1 MDSFLYPNFFC
12 NFAVCNQDIKLN
24 MNILFLT
31 QFASFVVSG
40 MLALFLILTR
50 FQIRWPNH
58 RYEVSR
64 WLMCG
69 AMLALTF
76 HFVLQMAFDIR
87 AKSDAVGAV
96 VNILFYAPIEY
107 LMTCA
112 TFNLICYRSGRKR
125 VGLFCSLSYALII
138 ICFLM
143 GFIGVVPK
151 GSMHIGF
158 WLYLML
164 TIFTLTIIYC
174 IIVTFREM
182 QHHRKILLDNTAEDL
197 LPFDSFASMSYVSM
211 GICCLGLMAGIIS
224 RPILLVIAP
233 LVLLSVVV
241 FIVSFVGY
249 GFNIMPL
256 DNMLER
262 QIEEETEEET
272 EEEKPAEDE
281 EEVDECLTP
290 ESIAKIEKLL
300 AEWCKNGGFRDSAMN
315 MPMLASMICVNRKD
329 LSAYFED
336 YLQSSFRVWL
346 SDIRFQKAQS
356 MLREE
361 TRYSN
366 ETVSIECGFSSHA
379 HLYKVFRAKTGMT
392 PIQWRRF
399 MAKKASENSFIPTN
413 ETPI

>member
-1 MDSFLYPNFFC
+1 
-12 NFAVCNQDIKLN
+12 
-24 MNILFLT
+24 
-31 QFASFVVSG
+31 
-40 MLALFLILTR
+40 
-50 FQIRWPNH
+50 
-58 RYEVSR
+58 
-64 WLMCG
+64 
-69 AMLALTF
+69 
-76 HFVLQMAFDIR
+76 
-87 AKSDAVGAV
+87 
-96 VNILFYAPIEY
+96 
-107 LMTCA
+107 
-112 TFNLICYRSGRKR
+112 
-125 VGLFCSLSYALII
+125 
-138 ICFLM
+138 M

-164 TIFTLTIIYC
+164 AIFTLTVIFC

-182 QHHRKILLDNTAEDL
+182 QHHRKIILDNTAEDM
-197 LPFDSFASMSYVSM
+197 LPFDSFACVSYVFM

-224 RPILLVIAP
+224 RAILLVIAP

-256 DNMLER
+256 DNMLE
-262 QIEEETEEET
+262 QEIEEEAEEE
-272 EEEKPAEDE
+272 EPAEEE
-281 EEVDECLTP
+281 EEVDEGLTP
-290 ESIAKIEKLL
+290 ERIAKIETLL

-315 MPMLASMICVNRKD
+315 MPMLASMIRIHRKD

-366 ETVSIECGFSSHA
+366 QTVSIECGFSSHA
-379 HLYKVFRAKTGMT
+379 HLYKVFKAKTGMT

-399 MAKKASENSFIPTN
+399 MAKKADEKSFIPTN

>member
-1 MDSFLYPNFFC
+1 
-12 NFAVCNQDIKLN
+12 

-31 QFASFVVSG
+31 QFACFIISG
-40 MLALFLILTR
+40 MLALLLILTR
-50 FQIRWPNH
+50 FQIRWPNR

-87 AKSDAVGAV
+87 AKSDAIGAV

-107 LMTCA
+107 LISYA

-125 VGLFCSLSYALII
+125 IGLFCSLSYALIV

-164 TIFTLTIIYC
+164 AIFTLTVIFC

-182 QHHRKILLDNTAEDL
+182 QHHRKIILDNTAEDM
-197 LPFDSFASMSYVSM
+197 LPFDSFACVSYVSM
-211 GICCLGLMAGIIS
+211 GICCLALMAGIIS
-224 RPILLVIAP
+224 RAILLVIAP

-256 DNMLER
+256 DNMLEQ
-262 QIEEETEEET
+262 QIEEEAEEE
-272 EEEKPAEDE
+272 EPAEEE
-281 EEVDECLTP
+281 EEVDEGLTP
-290 ESIAKIEKLL
+290 ERIAKIETLL

-315 MPMLASMICVNRKD
+315 MPMLASMIRIHRKD

-366 ETVSIECGFSSHA
+366 QTVSIECGFSSHA
-379 HLYKVFRAKTGMT
+379 HLYKVFKAKTGMT

-399 MAKKASENSFIPTN
+399 MAKKADEKSFIPTN

>member
-1 MDSFLYPNFFC
+1 
-12 NFAVCNQDIKLN
+12 

-31 QFASFVVSG
+31 QFACFIISG
-40 MLALFLILTR
+40 MLALLLILTR
-50 FQIRWPNH
+50 FQIRWPNR

-87 AKSDAVGAV
+87 AKSDAIGAV

-107 LMTCA
+107 LISYA

-125 VGLFCSLSYALII
+125 IGLFCSLSYALIV

-151 GSMHIGF
+151 GSMHVGF

-164 TIFTLTIIYC
+164 AIFTLTVIFC

-182 QHHRKILLDNTAEDL
+182 QHHRKIILDNTAEDM
-197 LPFDSFASMSYVSM
+197 LPFDSFACVSYVSM
-211 GICCLGLMAGIIS
+211 GICCLALMAGIIS
-224 RPILLVIAP
+224 RAILLVIAP

-256 DNMLER
+256 DNMLEQ
-262 QIEEETEEET
+262 QIEEEAEEE
-272 EEEKPAEDE
+272 EPAEVE
-281 EEVDECLTP
+281 EEVDEGLTP
-290 ESIAKIEKLL
+290 ERIAKIETLL

-315 MPMLASMICVNRKD
+315 MPMLASMIRIHCKD

-366 ETVSIECGFSSHA
+366 QTVSIECGFSSHA
-379 HLYKVFRAKTGMT
+379 HLYKVFKAKTGMT

-399 MAKKASENSFIPTN
+399 MAKKADEKSFIPTN

>member
-1 MDSFLYPNFFC
+1 
-12 NFAVCNQDIKLN
+12 

-31 QFASFVVSG
+31 QFACFIISG
-40 MLALFLILTR
+40 MLALLLILTR
-50 FQIRWPNH
+50 FQIRWPNR

-64 WLMCG
+64 WLVCG

-87 AKSDAVGAV
+87 AKSDAIGAV

-107 LMTCA
+107 LVSYA
-112 TFNLICYRSGRKR
+112 TFNLICYRKGRKR
-125 VGLFCSLSYALII
+125 IGLFCSLSYALIV

-164 TIFTLTIIYC
+164 AIFTLTVIFC
-174 IIVTFREM
+174 FIVTFREM
-182 QHHRKILLDNTAEDL
+182 QYHRKIILDNTAEDM
-197 LPFDSFASMSYVSM
+197 LPFDSFACVSYVFM
-211 GICCLGLMAGIIS
+211 GICCLALMAGIIS
-224 RPILLVIAP
+224 RAILLVIAP

-256 DNMLER
+256 DNMLEQ
-262 QIEEETEEET
+262 QIEEEAEEE
-272 EEEKPAEDE
+272 EPAEEE
-281 EEVDECLTP
+281 EEVDEGLTP
-290 ESIAKIEKLL
+290 ERIAKIETLL

-366 ETVSIECGFSSHA
+366 QTVSIECGFSSHA
-379 HLYKVFRAKTGMT
+379 HLYKVFKAKTGMT

-399 MAKKASENSFIPTN
+399 MAKKADEKSFIPTN

>member
-1 MDSFLYPNFFC
+1 
-12 NFAVCNQDIKLN
+12 

-31 QFASFVVSG
+31 QFACFIISG
-40 MLALFLILTR
+40 MLALLLILTR
-50 FQIRWPNH
+50 FQIRWPNR

-87 AKSDAVGAV
+87 AKSDAIGAV

-107 LMTCA
+107 LVSYA

-125 VGLFCSLSYALII
+125 IGLFCSLSYALIV

-151 GSMHIGF
+151 GSMHVGF

-164 TIFTLTIIYC
+164 AIFTLTVIFC

-182 QHHRKILLDNTAEDL
+182 QHHRKIILDNTAEDM
-197 LPFDSFASMSYVSM
+197 LPFDSFACVSYVSM
-211 GICCLGLMAGIIS
+211 GICCLALMAGIIS
-224 RPILLVIAP
+224 RAILLVIAP

-256 DNMLER
+256 DNMLEQ
-262 QIEEETEEET
+262 QIEEEAEEE
-272 EEEKPAEDE
+272 EPAEEE
-281 EEVDECLTP
+281 EEVDEGLTP
-290 ESIAKIEKLL
+290 ERIAKIETLL

-315 MPMLASMICVNRKD
+315 MPMLASMIRIHRKD

-366 ETVSIECGFSSHA
+366 QTVSIECGFSSHA
-379 HLYKVFRAKTGMT
+379 HLYKVFKAKTGMT

-399 MAKKASENSFIPTN
+399 MAKKADEKSFIPTN

>member
-1 MDSFLYPNFFC
+1 
-12 NFAVCNQDIKLN
+12 

-31 QFASFVVSG
+31 QFACFVVSG

-50 FQIRWPNH
+50 FQIRWPNR

-87 AKSDAVGAV
+87 AKSDAIGAV
-96 VNILFYAPIEY
+96 VNILYYAPIEY
-107 LMTCA
+107 LISYA

-125 VGLFCSLSYALII
+125 IGLFCSLSYALIV

-151 GSMHIGF
+151 GSMHVGF

-164 TIFTLTIIYC
+164 AIFTLTVIFC

-182 QHHRKILLDNTAEDL
+182 QHHRKIILDNTAEDM
-197 LPFDSFASMSYVSM
+197 LPFDSFACVSYVSM
-211 GICCLGLMAGIIS
+211 GICCLALMAGIIS
-224 RPILLVIAP
+224 RAILLVIAP

-256 DNMLER
+256 DNMLEQ
-262 QIEEETEEET
+262 QIEEAEEE
-272 EEEKPAEDE
+272 EPAEEE
-281 EEVDECLTP
+281 EEVDEGLTP
-290 ESIAKIEKLL
+290 ERIAKIETLL

-315 MPMLASMICVNRKD
+315 MPMLASMIRIHRKD

-366 ETVSIECGFSSHA
+366 QTVSIECGFSSHA
-379 HLYKVFRAKTGMT
+379 HLYKVFKAKTGMT

-399 MAKKASENSFIPTN
+399 MAKKADEKSFIPTN

>member
-1 MDSFLYPNFFC
+1 
-12 NFAVCNQDIKLN
+12 

-31 QFASFVVSG
+31 QFACFIISG
-40 MLALFLILTR
+40 MLALLLILTR
-50 FQIRWPNH
+50 FQIRWSNR

-87 AKSDAVGAV
+87 AKSDAIGAV

-107 LMTCA
+107 LISYA

-125 VGLFCSLSYALII
+125 IGLFCSLSYALIV

-151 GSMHIGF
+151 GSMHVGF

-164 TIFTLTIIYC
+164 AIFTLTVIFC

-182 QHHRKILLDNTAEDL
+182 QHHRKIILDNTAEDM
-197 LPFDSFASMSYVSM
+197 LPFDSFACVSYVSM
-211 GICCLGLMAGIIS
+211 GICCLALMAGIIS
-224 RPILLVIAP
+224 RAILLVIAP

-256 DNMLER
+256 DNMLE
-262 QIEEETEEET
+262 QEIEEEAEEE
-272 EEEKPAEDE
+272 EPAEVE
-281 EEVDECLTP
+281 EEVDEGLTP
-290 ESIAKIEKLL
+290 ERIAKIETLL

-315 MPMLASMICVNRKD
+315 MPMLASMIRIHRKD

-346 SDIRFQKAQS
+346 SDIRFLKAQS

-366 ETVSIECGFSSHA
+366 QTVSIECGFSSHA
-379 HLYKVFRAKTGMT
+379 HLYKVFKAKTGMT

-399 MAKKASENSFIPTN
+399 MAKKADEKSFIPTN

>member
-1 MDSFLYPNFFC
+1 MDSFLYPIFFC

-107 LMTCA
+107 LMTYA

-164 TIFTLTIIYC
+164 AIFTLTIIYC

-197 LPFDSFASMSYVSM
+197 LPLDSFASMSYVSM

-224 RPILLVIAP
+224 RAILLVIAP

-262 QIEEETEEET
+262 QIEEET

>member
-1 MDSFLYPNFFC
+1 
-12 NFAVCNQDIKLN
+12 

-31 QFASFVVSG
+31 QFACFIISG
-40 MLALFLILTR
+40 ILALLLILTR
-50 FQIRWPNH
+50 FQIRWPNR

-87 AKSDAVGAV
+87 AKSDAIGAV

-107 LMTCA
+107 LVSYA

-125 VGLFCSLSYALII
+125 IGLFCSLSYALIV

-164 TIFTLTIIYC
+164 AIFTLTVIFC

-182 QHHRKILLDNTAEDL
+182 QHHRKIILDNTAEDI
-197 LPFDSFASMSYVSM
+197 LPFDSFACMSYVSM
-211 GICCLGLMAGIIS
+211 GICCLALMAGIIS
-224 RPILLVIAP
+224 RAILLVIAP

-256 DNMLER
+256 DNMLEQ
-262 QIEEETEEET
+262 QIEEAEEE
-272 EEEKPAEDE
+272 EPAEEE
-281 EEVDECLTP
+281 EEVDEGLTP
-290 ESIAKIEKLL
+290 ERIAKIETLL

-315 MPMLASMICVNRKD
+315 MPMLASMIRIHRKD

-366 ETVSIECGFSSHA
+366 QTVSIECGFSSHA
-379 HLYKVFRAKTGMT
+379 HLYKVFKAKTGMT

-399 MAKKASENSFIPTN
+399 MAKKADEKSFIPTN

>member
-1 MDSFLYPNFFC
+1 
-12 NFAVCNQDIKLN
+12 

-31 QFASFVVSG
+31 QFACFIISG
-40 MLALFLILTR
+40 MLALLLILTR
-50 FQIRWPNH
+50 FQIRWPNR

-87 AKSDAVGAV
+87 AKSDAIGAV

-107 LMTCA
+107 LVSYA

-125 VGLFCSLSYALII
+125 IGLFCSLSYVLIV

-151 GSMHIGF
+151 GSMHVGF

-164 TIFTLTIIYC
+164 AIFTLTVIFC

-182 QHHRKILLDNTAEDL
+182 QHHRKIILDNTAEDM
-197 LPFDSFASMSYVSM
+197 LPFDSFACVSYVSM
-211 GICCLGLMAGIIS
+211 GICCLALMAGIIS
-224 RPILLVIAP
+224 RAILLVIAP

-256 DNMLER
+256 DNMLE
-262 QIEEETEEET
+262 QEIEEEAEEE
-272 EEEKPAEDE
+272 EPAEVE
-281 EEVDECLTP
+281 EEVDEGLTP
-290 ESIAKIEKLL
+290 ERIAKIETLL

-315 MPMLASMICVNRKD
+315 MPMLASMIRIHRKD

-366 ETVSIECGFSSHA
+366 QTVSIECGFSSHA
-379 HLYKVFRAKTGMT
+379 HLYKVFKAKTGMT

-399 MAKKASENSFIPTN
+399 MAKKADEKSFIPTN

>member
-1 MDSFLYPNFFC
+1 
-12 NFAVCNQDIKLN
+12 

-31 QFASFVVSG
+31 QFACFIISG
-40 MLALFLILTR
+40 MLALLLILTR
-50 FQIRWPNH
+50 FQIRWPNR

-87 AKSDAVGAV
+87 AKSDAIGAV

-107 LMTCA
+107 LISYA

-125 VGLFCSLSYALII
+125 IGLFCSLSYALIV

-164 TIFTLTIIYC
+164 AIFTLTVIFC

-182 QHHRKILLDNTAEDL
+182 QHHRKIILDNTAEDM
-197 LPFDSFASMSYVSM
+197 LPFDSFACVSYVSM
-211 GICCLGLMAGIIS
+211 GICCLALMAGIIS
-224 RPILLVIAP
+224 RAILLVIAP

-256 DNMLER
+256 DNMLE
-262 QIEEETEEET
+262 QEIEEEAEEE
-272 EEEKPAEDE
+272 EPAEVE
-281 EEVDECLTP
+281 EEVDEGLTP
-290 ESIAKIEKLL
+290 ERIAKIETLL

-315 MPMLASMICVNRKD
+315 MPMLASMIRIHRKD

-366 ETVSIECGFSSHA
+366 QTVSIECGFSSHA
-379 HLYKVFRAKTGMT
+379 HLYKVFKAKTGMT
-392 PIQWRRF
+392 PIQWLRF
-399 MAKKASENSFIPTN
+399 MAKKADEKSFIPTN

>member
-1 MDSFLYPNFFC
+1 
-12 NFAVCNQDIKLN
+12 

-31 QFASFVVSG
+31 QFACFIISC
-40 MLALFLILTR
+40 MLALLLILTR
-50 FQIRWPNH
+50 FQIRWPNR

-87 AKSDAVGAV
+87 AKSDAIGAV

-107 LMTCA
+107 LISYA

-125 VGLFCSLSYALII
+125 IGLFCSLSYALIV

-164 TIFTLTIIYC
+164 AIFTLTIIFC

-182 QHHRKILLDNTAEDL
+182 QHHRKIILDNTAEDM
-197 LPFDSFASMSYVSM
+197 LPFDSFACVSYVSM
-211 GICCLGLMAGIIS
+211 GICCLALMAGIIS
-224 RPILLVIAP
+224 RAILLVIAP

-256 DNMLER
+256 DNMLE
-262 QIEEETEEET
+262 QEIEEEAEEE
-272 EEEKPAEDE
+272 EPAEEE
-281 EEVDECLTP
+281 EEVDEGLTP
-290 ESIAKIEKLL
+290 ERIAKIETLL

-315 MPMLASMICVNRKD
+315 MPMLASMIRIHRKD

-336 YLQSSFRVWL
+336 HLQSSFRVWL

-366 ETVSIECGFSSHA
+366 QTVSIECGFSSHA
-379 HLYKVFRAKTGMT
+379 HLYKVFKAKTGMT

-399 MAKKASENSFIPTN
+399 MAKKADEKSFIPTN

>member
-1 MDSFLYPNFFC
+1 
-12 NFAVCNQDIKLN
+12 

-31 QFASFVVSG
+31 QFACFIISG
-40 MLALFLILTR
+40 MLALLLILTR
-50 FQIRWPNH
+50 FQIRWPNR

-87 AKSDAVGAV
+87 AKSDAIGAV

-107 LMTCA
+107 LVFYA
-112 TFNLICYRSGRKR
+112 TFNLICYRKGRKR
-125 VGLFCSLSYALII
+125 IGLFCSLGYALIV

-164 TIFTLTIIYC
+164 AIFTLTVIFC
-174 IIVTFREM
+174 FIVTFREM
-182 QHHRKILLDNTAEDL
+182 QYHRKIILDNTAEDM
-197 LPFDSFASMSYVSM
+197 LPFDSFACVSYVFM
-211 GICCLGLMAGIIS
+211 GICCLALMAGIIS
-224 RPILLVIAP
+224 RAILLVIAP
-233 LVLLSVVV
+233 LVLLSVIV

-256 DNMLER
+256 DNMLEQ
-262 QIEEETEEET
+262 QIEEETAEEE
-272 EEEKPAEDE
+272 PAEDE
-281 EEVDECLTP
+281 EEIDEGLTP
-290 ESIAKIEKLL
+290 ERIAKIETLL

-366 ETVSIECGFSSHA
+366 QTVSIECGFSSHA
-379 HLYKVFRAKTGMT
+379 HLYKVFKAKTGMT

-399 MAKKASENSFIPTN
+399 MAKKADEKSFIPTN

>member
-1 MDSFLYPNFFC
+1 
-12 NFAVCNQDIKLN
+12 

-31 QFASFVVSG
+31 QFACFIISG
-40 MLALFLILTR
+40 MLALLLILTR
-50 FQIRWPNH
+50 FQIRWPNR

-87 AKSDAVGAV
+87 AKSDAIGAV

-107 LMTCA
+107 LISYA

-125 VGLFCSLSYALII
+125 IGLFCSLSYALIV

-164 TIFTLTIIYC
+164 AIFTLTVIFC

-182 QHHRKILLDNTAEDL
+182 QHHRKIILDNTAEDM
-197 LPFDSFASMSYVSM
+197 LPFDSFACVSYVSM
-211 GICCLGLMAGIIS
+211 GICCLALMAGIIS
-224 RPILLVIAP
+224 RAILLVIAP

-256 DNMLER
+256 DNMLEQ
-262 QIEEETEEET
+262 QIEEAEEE
-272 EEEKPAEDE
+272 EPAEEE
-281 EEVDECLTP
+281 EEVDEGLTP
-290 ESIAKIEKLL
+290 ERIAKIETLL

-315 MPMLASMICVNRKD
+315 MPMLASMIRIHRKD

-366 ETVSIECGFSSHA
+366 QTVSIECGFSSHA
-379 HLYKVFRAKTGMT
+379 HLYKVFKAKTGMT

-399 MAKKASENSFIPTN
+399 MAKKADEKSFIPTN

>member
-1 MDSFLYPNFFC
+1 
-12 NFAVCNQDIKLN
+12 

-31 QFASFVVSG
+31 QFACFIISG
-40 MLALFLILTR
+40 MLALLLILTR
-50 FQIRWPNH
+50 FQIRWPNR

-87 AKSDAVGAV
+87 AKSDAIGAV

-107 LMTCA
+107 LISYA
-112 TFNLICYRSGRKR
+112 TFNLICYRKGRKR
-125 VGLFCSLSYALII
+125 IGLFCSLSYALIV

-164 TIFTLTIIYC
+164 AIFTLTIIFCY
-174 IIVTFREM
+174 IVTFREM
-182 QHHRKILLDNTAEDL
+182 QYHRKIILDNTAEDM
-197 LPFDSFASMSYVSM
+197 LPFDSFACVSYVFM
-211 GICCLGLMAGIIS
+211 GICCLALMAGIIS
-224 RPILLVIAP
+224 RAILLVIAP
-233 LVLLSVVV
+233 LVLLSVIV

-256 DNMLER
+256 DNMLEQ
-262 QIEEETEEET
+262 QIEEEAEEE
-272 EEEKPAEDE
+272 EPAEVE
-281 EEVDECLTP
+281 EEVDEGLTP
-290 ESIAKIEKLL
+290 ERIAKIETLL

-315 MPMLASMICVNRKD
+315 MPMQASMICVNRKD

-366 ETVSIECGFSSHA
+366 QTVSIECGFSSHA
-379 HLYKVFRAKTGMT
+379 HLYKVFKAKTGMT

-399 MAKKASENSFIPTN
+399 MAKKADEKSFIPTN

>member
-1 MDSFLYPNFFC
+1 MDSFLYPIFFC

-31 QFASFVVSG
+31 QFACFVVSG

-107 LMTCA
+107 LVTYA

-125 VGLFCSLSYALII
+125 VGLFCLLSYALII

-151 GSMHIGF
+151 GSTHIGF

-164 TIFTLTIIYC
+164 AIFTLTIIYC

-224 RPILLVIAP
+224 RAILLVIAP

-262 QIEEETEEET
+262 QIEEET

>member
-1 MDSFLYPNFFC
+1 
-12 NFAVCNQDIKLN
+12 

-31 QFASFVVSG
+31 QFACFIISG
-40 MLALFLILTR
+40 MLALLLILTR
-50 FQIRWPNH
+50 FQIRWPNR

-87 AKSDAVGAV
+87 AKSDAIGAV

-107 LMTCA
+107 LISYA

-125 VGLFCSLSYALII
+125 IGLFCSLSYALIV

-164 TIFTLTIIYC
+164 AIFTLTIIFC

-182 QHHRKILLDNTAEDL
+182 QHHRKIILDNTAEDM
-197 LPFDSFASMSYVSM
+197 LPFDSFACVSYVSM
-211 GICCLGLMAGIIS
+211 GICCLALMAGIIS
-224 RPILLVIAP
+224 RAILLVIAP

-256 DNMLER
+256 DNMLEQ
-262 QIEEETEEET
+262 QIEGEAEEE
-272 EEEKPAEDE
+272 EPAEEE
-281 EEVDECLTP
+281 EEVDEGLTP
-290 ESIAKIEKLL
+290 ERIAKIETLL
-300 AEWCKNGGFRDSAMN
+300 AEWCKNGGFRDCAMN
-315 MPMLASMICVNRKD
+315 MPMLASMIRIHRKD

-366 ETVSIECGFSSHA
+366 QTVSIECGFSSHA
-379 HLYKVFRAKTGMT
+379 HLYKVFKAKTGMT

-399 MAKKASENSFIPTN
+399 MAKKADEKSFIPTN

>member
-1 MDSFLYPNFFC
+1 
-12 NFAVCNQDIKLN
+12 

-31 QFASFVVSG
+31 QFACFIISG
-40 MLALFLILTR
+40 MLALLLILTR
-50 FQIRWPNH
+50 FQIRWSNR

-87 AKSDAVGAV
+87 AKSDAIGAV

-107 LMTCA
+107 LISYA

-125 VGLFCSLSYALII
+125 IGLFCSLSYALIV

-164 TIFTLTIIYC
+164 AIFTLTVIFC

-182 QHHRKILLDNTAEDL
+182 QHHRKIILDNTAEDM
-197 LPFDSFASMSYVSM
+197 LPFDSFACVSYVSM
-211 GICCLGLMAGIIS
+211 GICCLALMAGIIS
-224 RPILLVIAP
+224 RAILLVIAP

-256 DNMLER
+256 DNMLE
-262 QIEEETEEET
+262 QEIEEEAEEE
-272 EEEKPAEDE
+272 EPAEVE
-281 EEVDECLTP
+281 EEVDEGLTP
-290 ESIAKIEKLL
+290 ERIAKIETLL

-315 MPMLASMICVNRKD
+315 MPMLASMIRIHRKD

-366 ETVSIECGFSSHA
+366 QTVSMECGFSSHA
-379 HLYKVFRAKTGMT
+379 HLYKVFKAKTGMT

-399 MAKKASENSFIPTN
+399 MAKKADEKSFIPTN

>member
-1 MDSFLYPNFFC
+1 
-12 NFAVCNQDIKLN
+12 

-31 QFASFVVSG
+31 QFACFIVSG

-50 FQIRWPNH
+50 FQIRWPNR

-87 AKSDAVGAV
+87 AKSDAIGAV

-107 LMTCA
+107 LVSYA
-112 TFNLICYRSGRKR
+112 TFNIICYRKGRKR
-125 VGLFCSLSYALII
+125 IGLFCSLSYALIV

-164 TIFTLTIIYC
+164 AIFTLTIIFCY
-174 IIVTFREM
+174 IVTFREM
-182 QHHRKILLDNTAEDL
+182 QYHRKIILDNTAEDM
-197 LPFDSFASMSYVSM
+197 LPFDSFACVSYVFM
-211 GICCLGLMAGIIS
+211 GICCLALMAGIIS
-224 RPILLVIAP
+224 RAILLVIAP

-256 DNMLER
+256 DNMLEQ
-262 QIEEETEEET
+262 QIEEEAEEE
-272 EEEKPAEDE
+272 EPAEVE
-281 EEVDECLTP
+281 EEVDEGLTP
-290 ESIAKIEKLL
+290 ERIAKIENLL

-366 ETVSIECGFSSHA
+366 QTVSIECGFSSHA
-379 HLYKVFRAKTGMT
+379 HLYKVFKAKTGMT

-399 MAKKASENSFIPTN
+399 MAKKADEKSFIPTN

>member
-1 MDSFLYPNFFC
+1 
-12 NFAVCNQDIKLN
+12 

-31 QFASFVVSG
+31 QFACFIISG
-40 MLALFLILTR
+40 MLALLLILTR
-50 FQIRWPNH
+50 FQIRWPNR

-87 AKSDAVGAV
+87 AKSDAIGAV

-107 LMTCA
+107 LISYA

-125 VGLFCSLSYALII
+125 IGLFCSLSYALIV

-151 GSMHIGF
+151 GSMHVGF

-164 TIFTLTIIYC
+164 AIFTHTVIFC

-182 QHHRKILLDNTAEDL
+182 QHHRKIILDNTAEDI
-197 LPFDSFASMSYVSM
+197 LPFDSFACMSYVSM
-211 GICCLGLMAGIIS
+211 GICCLALMAGIIS
-224 RPILLVIAP
+224 RAILLVIAP

-256 DNMLER
+256 DNMLEQ
-262 QIEEETEEET
+262 QIEEAEEE
-272 EEEKPAEDE
+272 EPAEEE
-281 EEVDECLTP
+281 EEVDEGLTP
-290 ESIAKIEKLL
+290 ERIAKIETLL

-315 MPMLASMICVNRKD
+315 MPMLASMIRIHRKD

-366 ETVSIECGFSSHA
+366 QTVSIECGFSSHA
-379 HLYKVFRAKTGMT
+379 HLYKVFKAKTGMT

-399 MAKKASENSFIPTN
+399 MAKKADEKSFIPTN

>member
-1 MDSFLYPNFFC
+1 
-12 NFAVCNQDIKLN
+12 

-31 QFASFVVSG
+31 QFACFIISG
-40 MLALFLILTR
+40 MLALLLILTR
-50 FQIRWPNH
+50 FQIRWPNR

-87 AKSDAVGAV
+87 AKSDAIGAV

-107 LMTCA
+107 LISYA

-125 VGLFCSLSYALII
+125 IGLFCSLSYALIV

-151 GSMHIGF
+151 GSMHVGF

-164 TIFTLTIIYC
+164 AIFTLTVIFC

-182 QHHRKILLDNTAEDL
+182 QHHRKIILDNTAEDM
-197 LPFDSFASMSYVSM
+197 LPFDSFACVSYVSM
-211 GICCLGLMAGIIS
+211 GICCLALMAGIIS
-224 RPILLVIAP
+224 RAILLVIAP

-256 DNMLER
+256 DNMLEQ
-262 QIEEETEEET
+262 QIEGEAEEE
-272 EEEKPAEDE
+272 EPAEEE
-281 EEVDECLTP
+281 EEVDEGLTP
-290 ESIAKIEKLL
+290 ERIAKIETLL

-315 MPMLASMICVNRKD
+315 MPMLASMIRIHRKD

-366 ETVSIECGFSSHA
+366 QTVSIECGFSSHA
-379 HLYKVFRAKTGMT
+379 HLYKVFKAKTGMT

-399 MAKKASENSFIPTN
+399 MAKKADEKSFIPTN

>member
-1 MDSFLYPNFFC
+1 
-12 NFAVCNQDIKLN
+12 

-31 QFASFVVSG
+31 QFACFIISG
-40 MLALFLILTR
+40 MLALLLILTR
-50 FQIRWPNH
+50 FQIRWPNR

-87 AKSDAVGAV
+87 AKSDAIGAV

-107 LMTCA
+107 LVSYA
-112 TFNLICYRSGRKR
+112 TFNIICYRKGRKR
-125 VGLFCSLSYALII
+125 IGLFCSLSYALIV

-164 TIFTLTIIYC
+164 AIFTLTVIFC

-182 QHHRKILLDNTAEDL
+182 QHHRKIILDNTAEDM
-197 LPFDSFASMSYVSM
+197 LPFDSFACVSYVSM
-211 GICCLGLMAGIIS
+211 GICCLALMAGIIS
-224 RPILLVIAP
+224 RAILLVIAP

-256 DNMLER
+256 DNMLE
-262 QIEEETEEET
+262 QEIEEEAEEE
-272 EEEKPAEDE
+272 EPAEVE
-281 EEVDECLTP
+281 EEVDEGLTP
-290 ESIAKIEKLL
+290 ERIAKIETLL

-366 ETVSIECGFSSHA
+366 QTVSIECGFSSHA
-379 HLYKVFRAKTGMT
+379 HLYKVFKAKTGMT

-399 MAKKASENSFIPTN
+399 MAKKADEKSFIPTN

>member
-1 MDSFLYPNFFC
+1 
-12 NFAVCNQDIKLN
+12 

-31 QFASFVVSG
+31 QFACFIISG
-40 MLALFLILTR
+40 MLALLLILTR
-50 FQIRWPNH
+50 FQIRWPNR

-87 AKSDAVGAV
+87 AKSDAIGAV

-107 LMTCA
+107 LISYA

-125 VGLFCSLSYALII
+125 IGLFCSLSYALIV

-151 GSMHIGF
+151 GSMHVGF

-164 TIFTLTIIYC
+164 AIFTLTVIFC

-182 QHHRKILLDNTAEDL
+182 QHHRKIILDNTAEDM
-197 LPFDSFASMSYVSM
+197 LPFDSFACVSYVSM
-211 GICCLGLMAGIIS
+211 GICCLALMAGIIS
-224 RPILLVIAP
+224 RAILLVIAP

-256 DNMLER
+256 DNMLE
-262 QIEEETEEET
+262 QEIEEEAEEE
-272 EEEKPAEDE
+272 EPAEDE
-281 EEVDECLTP
+281 EEVDEGLTP
-290 ESIAKIEKLL
+290 ERIAKIETLL

-315 MPMLASMICVNRKD
+315 MPMLASMIRIHRKD

-366 ETVSIECGFSSHA
+366 QTVSIECGFSSHA
-379 HLYKVFRAKTGMT
+379 HLYKVFKAKTGMT

-399 MAKKASENSFIPTN
+399 MAKKADEKSFIPTN

>member
-1 MDSFLYPNFFC
+1 
-12 NFAVCNQDIKLN
+12 

-31 QFASFVVSG
+31 QFACFIISG
-40 MLALFLILTR
+40 MLALLLILTR
-50 FQIRWPNH
+50 FQIRWPNR

-87 AKSDAVGAV
+87 AKSDAIGAV

-107 LMTCA
+107 LVSYA
-112 TFNLICYRSGRKR
+112 TFNIICYRKGRKR
-125 VGLFCSLSYALII
+125 IGLFCSLSYALIV

-164 TIFTLTIIYC
+164 AIFTLTIIFCY
-174 IIVTFREM
+174 IVTFREM
-182 QHHRKILLDNTAEDL
+182 QYHRKIILDNTAEDM
-197 LPFDSFASMSYVSM
+197 LPFDSFACVSYVFM
-211 GICCLGLMAGIIS
+211 GICCLALMAGIIS
-224 RPILLVIAP
+224 RAILLVIAP

-256 DNMLER
+256 DNMLQQ
-262 QIEEETEEET
+262 QIEEEAEEE
-272 EEEKPAEDE
+272 EPVEVE
-281 EEVDECLTP
+281 EEVDEGLTP
-290 ESIAKIEKLL
+290 ERIAKIENLL

-366 ETVSIECGFSSHA
+366 QTVSIECGFSSHA
-379 HLYKVFRAKTGMT
+379 HLYKVFKAKTGMT

-399 MAKKASENSFIPTN
+399 MAKKADEKSFIPTN

>member
-1 MDSFLYPNFFC
+1 
-12 NFAVCNQDIKLN
+12 

-31 QFASFVVSG
+31 QFACFIISG
-40 MLALFLILTR
+40 MLALLLILTR
-50 FQIRWPNH
+50 FQIRWPNR

-64 WLMCG
+64 WLVCG

-87 AKSDAVGAV
+87 AKSDAIGAV

-107 LMTCA
+107 LVSYA
-112 TFNLICYRSGRKR
+112 TFNLICYRKGRKR
-125 VGLFCSLSYALII
+125 IGLFCSLSYALIV

-164 TIFTLTIIYC
+164 AIFTLTIIFCY
-174 IIVTFREM
+174 IVTFREM
-182 QHHRKILLDNTAEDL
+182 QYHRKIILDNTAEDM
-197 LPFDSFASMSYVSM
+197 LPFDSFACVSYVFM
-211 GICCLGLMAGIIS
+211 GICCLALMAGIIS
-224 RPILLVIAP
+224 RAILLVIAP

-256 DNMLER
+256 DNMLEQ
-262 QIEEETEEET
+262 QIEEEAEEE
-272 EEEKPAEDE
+272 EPAEVE
-281 EEVDECLTP
+281 EEVDEGLTP
-290 ESIAKIEKLL
+290 ERIAKIETLL

-366 ETVSIECGFSSHA
+366 QTVSIECGFSSHA
-379 HLYKVFRAKTGMT
+379 HLYKVFKAKTGMT

-399 MAKKASENSFIPTN
+399 MAKKADEKSFIPTN

>member
-1 MDSFLYPNFFC
+1 
-12 NFAVCNQDIKLN
+12 

-31 QFASFVVSG
+31 QFACFVVSG

-50 FQIRWPNH
+50 FQIRWPNR

-87 AKSDAVGAV
+87 AKSDAIGAV

-107 LMTCA
+107 LISYA

-125 VGLFCSLSYALII
+125 IGLFCSLSYALIV

-151 GSMHIGF
+151 GSMHVGF

-164 TIFTLTIIYC
+164 AIFTLTVIFC

-182 QHHRKILLDNTAEDL
+182 QHHRKIILDNTAEDM
-197 LPFDSFASMSYVSM
+197 LPFDSFACVSYVSM
-211 GICCLGLMAGIIS
+211 GICCLALMAGIIS
-224 RPILLVIAP
+224 RAILLVIAP

-256 DNMLER
+256 DNMLEQ
-262 QIEEETEEET
+262 QIEEAEEE
-272 EEEKPAEDE
+272 EPAEEE
-281 EEVDECLTP
+281 EEVDEGLTP
-290 ESIAKIEKLL
+290 ERIAKIETLL

-315 MPMLASMICVNRKD
+315 MPMLASMIRIHRKD

-346 SDIRFQKAQS
+346 SDIQFQKAQS

-366 ETVSIECGFSSHA
+366 QTVSIECGFSSHA
-379 HLYKVFRAKTGMT
+379 HLYKVFKAKTGMT

-399 MAKKASENSFIPTN
+399 MAKKADEKSFIPTN

>member
-1 MDSFLYPNFFC
+1 
-12 NFAVCNQDIKLN
+12 

-31 QFASFVVSG
+31 QFACFIISG
-40 MLALFLILTR
+40 MLALLLILTR
-50 FQIRWPNH
+50 FQIRWPNR

-87 AKSDAVGAV
+87 AKSDAIGAV

-107 LMTCA
+107 LISYA

-125 VGLFCSLSYALII
+125 IGLFCSLSYALIV

-151 GSMHIGF
+151 GSMHVGF

-164 TIFTLTIIYC
+164 AIFTLTVIFC

-182 QHHRKILLDNTAEDL
+182 QHHRKIILDNTAEDM
-197 LPFDSFASMSYVSM
+197 LPFDSFACVSYVSM
-211 GICCLGLMAGIIS
+211 GICCLALMAGIIS
-224 RPILLVIAP
+224 RAILLVIAP

-256 DNMLER
+256 DNMLE
-262 QIEEETEEET
+262 QEIEEEAEEE
-272 EEEKPAEDE
+272 EPAEEE
-281 EEVDECLTP
+281 EEVDEGLTP
-290 ESIAKIEKLL
+290 ERIAKIETLL

-315 MPMLASMICVNRKD
+315 MPMLASMIRIHRKD

-366 ETVSIECGFSSHA
+366 QTVSIECGFSSHA
-379 HLYKVFRAKTGMT
+379 HLYKVFKAKTGMT

-399 MAKKASENSFIPTN
+399 MAKKADEKSFIPTN

>member
-1 MDSFLYPNFFC
+1 
-12 NFAVCNQDIKLN
+12 

-31 QFASFVVSG
+31 QFACFIISG
-40 MLALFLILTR
+40 MLALLLILTR
-50 FQIRWPNH
+50 FQIRWPNR

-87 AKSDAVGAV
+87 AKSDAIGAV

-107 LMTCA
+107 LISYA

-125 VGLFCSLSYALII
+125 IGLFCSLSYALIV

-151 GSMHIGF
+151 GSMHVGF

-164 TIFTLTIIYC
+164 AIFTLTVIFC

-182 QHHRKILLDNTAEDL
+182 QHHRKIILDNTAEDM
-197 LPFDSFASMSYVSM
+197 LPFDSFACVSYVSM
-211 GICCLGLMAGIIS
+211 GICCLALMAGIIS
-224 RPILLVIAP
+224 RAILLVIAP

-256 DNMLER
+256 DNMLEQ
-262 QIEEETEEET
+262 QIEEEAEEE
-272 EEEKPAEDE
+272 EPAEVE
-281 EEVDECLTP
+281 EEVDEGLTP
-290 ESIAKIEKLL
+290 ERIAKIETLL

-315 MPMLASMICVNRKD
+315 MPMLASMIRIHRKD

-366 ETVSIECGFSSHA
+366 QTVSIECGFSSHA
-379 HLYKVFRAKTGMT
+379 HLYKVFKAKTGMT

-399 MAKKASENSFIPTN
+399 MAKKADEKSFIPTN

>member
-1 MDSFLYPNFFC
+1 
-12 NFAVCNQDIKLN
+12 

-31 QFASFVVSG
+31 QFACFVVSG

-50 FQIRWPNH
+50 FQIRWPNR

-87 AKSDAVGAV
+87 AKSDAIGAV

-107 LMTCA
+107 LISYA

-125 VGLFCSLSYALII
+125 IGLFCSLSYALIV

-151 GSMHIGF
+151 GSMHVGF

-164 TIFTLTIIYC
+164 AIFTLTVIFC

-182 QHHRKILLDNTAEDL
+182 QHHRKIILDNTAEDM
-197 LPFDSFASMSYVSM
+197 LPFDSFACVSYVSM
-211 GICCLGLMAGIIS
+211 GICCLALMAGIIS
-224 RPILLVIAP
+224 RAILLVIAP

-256 DNMLER
+256 DNMLEQ
-262 QIEEETEEET
+262 QIEEAEEE
-272 EEEKPAEDE
+272 EPAEEE
-281 EEVDECLTP
+281 EEVDEGLTP
-290 ESIAKIEKLL
+290 ERIAKIETLL

-315 MPMLASMICVNRKD
+315 MPMLASMIRIHRKD

-366 ETVSIECGFSSHA
+366 QTVSMECGFSSHA
-379 HLYKVFRAKTGMT
+379 HLYKVFKAKTGMT

-399 MAKKASENSFIPTN
+399 MAKKADEKSFIPTN

>member
-1 MDSFLYPNFFC
+1 
-12 NFAVCNQDIKLN
+12 

-31 QFASFVVSG
+31 QFACFVISG
-40 MLALFLILTR
+40 MLALLLILTR
-50 FQIRWPNH
+50 FQIRWPNR

-69 AMLALTF
+69 AMTALTF

-87 AKSDAVGAV
+87 AKSDAIGAV

-107 LMTCA
+107 LVSYA
-112 TFNLICYRSGRKR
+112 TFYIICYRSGRKR
-125 VGLFCSLSYALII
+125 FGLICAASYALII
-138 ICFLM
+138 ICFM
-143 GFIGVVPK
+143 AGFIGVVPK

-164 TIFTLTIIYC
+164 AIFSLTIIYC
-174 IIVTFREM
+174 IIITYREM
-182 QHHRKILLDNTAEDL
+182 QHHRKIILDNTAEDL
-197 LPFDSFASMSYVSM
+197 LPYDSFACVSYVFM
-211 GICCLGLMAGIIS
+211 GFCSLALMAGIIFRS
-224 RPILLVIAP
+224 ILLVIAP
-233 LVLLSVVV
+233 LVLLSLIV

-256 DNMLER
+256 DNMLEQ
-262 QIEEETEEET
+262 QIEEAEEE
-272 EEEKPAEDE
+272 EPAEDE
-281 EEVDECLTP
+281 EEVDEGLTP
-290 ESIAKIEKLL
+290 ERIAKIETLL

-315 MPMLASMICVNRKD
+315 MPMLASMIRIHRKD

-366 ETVSIECGFSSHA
+366 QTVSMECGFSSHA
-379 HLYKVFRAKTGMT
+379 HLYKVFKAKTGMT

-399 MAKKASENSFIPTN
+399 MAKKADEKSFIPTN

>member
-1 MDSFLYPNFFC
+1 
-12 NFAVCNQDIKLN
+12 

-31 QFASFVVSG
+31 QFACFIISG
-40 MLALFLILTR
+40 MLALLLILTR
-50 FQIRWPNH
+50 FQIRWPNR

-87 AKSDAVGAV
+87 AKSDAIGAV

-107 LMTCA
+107 LISYA

-125 VGLFCSLSYALII
+125 IGLFCSLSYALIV

-164 TIFTLTIIYC
+164 AIFTLTVIFC

-182 QHHRKILLDNTAEDL
+182 QHHRKIILDNTAEDM
-197 LPFDSFASMSYVSM
+197 LPFDSFACVSYVSM
-211 GICCLGLMAGIIS
+211 GICCLALMAGIIS
-224 RPILLVIAP
+224 RAILLVIAP

-256 DNMLER
+256 DNMLE
-262 QIEEETEEET
+262 QEIEEEAEEE
-272 EEEKPAEDE
+272 EPAEEE
-281 EEVDECLTP
+281 EEVDEGLTP
-290 ESIAKIEKLL
+290 ERIAKIETLL

-315 MPMLASMICVNRKD
+315 MPMLASMIRIHRKD

-366 ETVSIECGFSSHA
+366 QTVSIECGFSSHA
-379 HLYKVFRAKTGMT
+379 HLYKVFKAKTGMT

-399 MAKKASENSFIPTN
+399 MAKKADEKSFIPTN

>member
-1 MDSFLYPNFFC
+1 
-12 NFAVCNQDIKLN
+12 

-31 QFASFVVSG
+31 QFACFIISG
-40 MLALFLILTR
+40 MLALLLILTR
-50 FQIRWPNH
+50 FQIRWPNR

-87 AKSDAVGAV
+87 AKSDAIGAV

-107 LMTCA
+107 LISYA

-125 VGLFCSLSYALII
+125 IGLFCSLSYALIV

-143 GFIGVVPK
+143 GVIGVVPK
-151 GSMHIGF
+151 GSMHVGF

-164 TIFTLTIIYC
+164 AIFTLTVIFC

-182 QHHRKILLDNTAEDL
+182 QHHRKIILDNTAEDM
-197 LPFDSFASMSYVSM
+197 LPFDSFACVSYVSM
-211 GICCLGLMAGIIS
+211 GICCLALMAGIIS
-224 RPILLVIAP
+224 RAILLVIAP

-256 DNMLER
+256 DNMLGQ
-262 QIEEETEEET
+262 QIEEEAEEE
-272 EEEKPAEDE
+272 EPAEDE
-281 EEVDECLTP
+281 EEVDEGLTP
-290 ESIAKIEKLL
+290 ERIAKIETLL

-315 MPMLASMICVNRKD
+315 MPMLASMIRIHRKD

-366 ETVSIECGFSSHA
+366 QTVSIECGFSSHA
-379 HLYKVFRAKTGMT
+379 HLYKVFKAKTGMT

-399 MAKKASENSFIPTN
+399 MAKKADEKSFIPTN

>member
-1 MDSFLYPNFFC
+1 
-12 NFAVCNQDIKLN
+12 

-31 QFASFVVSG
+31 QFACFIISG
-40 MLALFLILTR
+40 MLALLLILTR
-50 FQIRWPNH
+50 FQIRWPNR

-87 AKSDAVGAV
+87 AKSDAIGAV

-107 LMTCA
+107 LISYA

-125 VGLFCSLSYALII
+125 IGLFCSLSYALIV

-151 GSMHIGF
+151 GSMHVGF

-164 TIFTLTIIYC
+164 AIFTLTVIFC
-174 IIVTFREM
+174 IIVTFPEM
-182 QHHRKILLDNTAEDL
+182 QHHRKIILDNTAEDM
-197 LPFDSFASMSYVSM
+197 LPFDSFACVSYVSM
-211 GICCLGLMAGIIS
+211 GICCLALMAGIIS
-224 RPILLVIAP
+224 RAILLVIAP

-256 DNMLER
+256 DNMLEQ
-262 QIEEETEEET
+262 QIEEEAEEE
-272 EEEKPAEDE
+272 EPAEEE
-281 EEVDECLTP
+281 EEVDEGLTP
-290 ESIAKIEKLL
+290 ERIAKIETLL

-315 MPMLASMICVNRKD
+315 MPMLASMIRIHRKD

-366 ETVSIECGFSSHA
+366 QTVSIECGFSSHA
-379 HLYKVFRAKTGMT
+379 HLYKVFKAKTGMT

-399 MAKKASENSFIPTN
+399 MAKKSR
-413 ETPI
+413 

>member
-1 MDSFLYPNFFC
+1 
-12 NFAVCNQDIKLN
+12 

-31 QFASFVVSG
+31 QFACFVVSG

-50 FQIRWPNH
+50 FQIRWPNR

-87 AKSDAVGAV
+87 AKSDAIGAV

-107 LMTCA
+107 LISYA

-125 VGLFCSLSYALII
+125 IGLFCSLSYALIV

-151 GSMHIGF
+151 GSMHVGF

-164 TIFTLTIIYC
+164 AIFTLTVIFC

-182 QHHRKILLDNTAEDL
+182 QHHRKIILDNTAEDM
-197 LPFDSFASMSYVSM
+197 LPFDSFACVSYVSM
-211 GICCLGLMAGIIS
+211 GICCLALMAGIIS
-224 RPILLVIAP
+224 RAILLVIAP

-256 DNMLER
+256 DNMLEQ
-262 QIEEETEEET
+262 QIEEAEEE
-272 EEEKPAEDE
+272 EPAEEE
-281 EEVDECLTP
+281 EEVDEGLTP
-290 ESIAKIEKLL
+290 ERIAKIETLL

-315 MPMLASMICVNRKD
+315 MPMLASMIRIHRKD

-366 ETVSIECGFSSHA
+366 QTVSIECGFSSHA
-379 HLYKVFRAKTGMT
+379 HLYKVFKAKTGMT

-399 MAKKASENSFIPTN
+399 MAKKADEKSFIPTN

>member
-1 MDSFLYPNFFC
+1 
-12 NFAVCNQDIKLN
+12 

-31 QFASFVVSG
+31 QFACFIISG
-40 MLALFLILTR
+40 MLALLLILTR
-50 FQIRWPNH
+50 FQIRWPNR

-87 AKSDAVGAV
+87 AKSDAIGAV

-107 LMTCA
+107 LVSYA
-112 TFNLICYRSGRKR
+112 TFNLICYRKGRKR
-125 VGLFCSLSYALII
+125 IGLFCSLSYALIV

-164 TIFTLTIIYC
+164 AIFTLTIIFCY
-174 IIVTFREM
+174 IVTFREM
-182 QHHRKILLDNTAEDL
+182 QYHRKIILDNTAEDM
-197 LPFDSFASMSYVSM
+197 LPFDSFACVSYVFM
-211 GICCLGLMAGIIS
+211 GICCLALMAGIIS
-224 RPILLVIAP
+224 RAILLVIAP
-233 LVLLSVVV
+233 LVLLSVIV

-256 DNMLER
+256 DNMLEQ
-262 QIEEETEEET
+262 QIEEEAEEE
-272 EEEKPAEDE
+272 EPAEVE
-281 EEVDECLTP
+281 EEVDEGLTP
-290 ESIAKIEKLL
+290 ERIAKIENLL

-366 ETVSIECGFSSHA
+366 QTVSIECGFSSHA
-379 HLYKVFRAKTGMT
+379 HLYKVFKAKTGMT

-399 MAKKASENSFIPTN
+399 MAKKADEKSFIPTN

>member
-1 MDSFLYPNFFC
+1 
-12 NFAVCNQDIKLN
+12 

-31 QFASFVVSG
+31 QFACFIISG
-40 MLALFLILTR
+40 MLALLLILTR
-50 FQIRWPNH
+50 FQIRWPNR

-87 AKSDAVGAV
+87 AKSDAIGAV
-96 VNILFYAPIEY
+96 VNILFYAPIDY
-107 LMTCA
+107 LVSYA
-112 TFNLICYRSGRKR
+112 TFNLICYRKGRKR
-125 VGLFCSLSYALII
+125 IGLFCSLSYALIV

-164 TIFTLTIIYC
+164 AIFTLTIIFC

-182 QHHRKILLDNTAEDL
+182 QHHRKIILDNTAEDI
-197 LPFDSFASMSYVSM
+197 LPFDSFACMSYVSM
-211 GICCLGLMAGIIS
+211 GFCSLALMAGIIS
-224 RPILLVIAP
+224 RAILLVIAP

-256 DNMLER
+256 DNMLEQ
-262 QIEEETEEET
+262 QIEEAEEE
-272 EEEKPAEDE
+272 EPAEEE
-281 EEVDECLTP
+281 EEVDEGLTP
-290 ESIAKIEKLL
+290 ERIAKIETLL

-315 MPMLASMICVNRKD
+315 MPMLASMIRIHRKD

-366 ETVSIECGFSSHA
+366 QTVSIECGFSSHA
-379 HLYKVFRAKTGMT
+379 HLYKVFKAKTGMT

-399 MAKKASENSFIPTN
+399 MAKKADEKSFIPTN

>member
-1 MDSFLYPNFFC
+1 
-12 NFAVCNQDIKLN
+12 

-31 QFASFVVSG
+31 QFACFIISG
-40 MLALFLILTR
+40 MLALLLILTR
-50 FQIRWPNH
+50 FQIRWPNR

-87 AKSDAVGAV
+87 AKSDAIGAV

-107 LMTCA
+107 LVSYA

-125 VGLFCSLSYALII
+125 IGLFCSLSYALIV

-151 GSMHIGF
+151 GSMHVGF

-164 TIFTLTIIYC
+164 AIFTLTVIFC

-182 QHHRKILLDNTAEDL
+182 QHHRKIILDNTAEDM
-197 LPFDSFASMSYVSM
+197 LPFDSFACVSYVSM
-211 GICCLGLMAGIIS
+211 GICCLALMAGIIS
-224 RPILLVIAP
+224 RAILLVIAP

-256 DNMLER
+256 DNMLE
-262 QIEEETEEET
+262 QEIEEEAEEE
-272 EEEKPAEDE
+272 EPAEEE
-281 EEVDECLTP
+281 EEVDEGLTP
-290 ESIAKIEKLL
+290 ERIAKIETLL

-315 MPMLASMICVNRKD
+315 MPMLASMIRIHRKD

-366 ETVSIECGFSSHA
+366 QTVSIECGFSSHA
-379 HLYKVFRAKTGMT
+379 HLYKVFKAKTGMT

-399 MAKKASENSFIPTN
+399 MAKKADEKSFIPTN

>member
-1 MDSFLYPNFFC
+1 
-12 NFAVCNQDIKLN
+12 

-31 QFASFVVSG
+31 QFACFIISG
-40 MLALFLILTR
+40 MLALLLILTR
-50 FQIRWPNH
+50 FQIRWPNR

-76 HFVLQMAFDIR
+76 HFVLQTAFDIR
-87 AKSDAVGAV
+87 AKSDAIGAV

-107 LMTCA
+107 LISYA

-125 VGLFCSLSYALII
+125 IGLFCSLSYALIV

-151 GSMHIGF
+151 GSMHVGF

-164 TIFTLTIIYC
+164 AIFTLTVIFC

-182 QHHRKILLDNTAEDL
+182 QHHRKIILDNTAEDM
-197 LPFDSFASMSYVSM
+197 LPFDSFACVSYVSM
-211 GICCLGLMAGIIS
+211 GICCLALMAGIIS
-224 RPILLVIAP
+224 RAILLVIAP

-256 DNMLER
+256 DNMLEQ
-262 QIEEETEEET
+262 QIEGEAEEE
-272 EEEKPAEDE
+272 EPAEEE
-281 EEVDECLTP
+281 EEVDEGLTP
-290 ESIAKIEKLL
+290 ERIAKIETLL

-315 MPMLASMICVNRKD
+315 MPMLASMIRIHRKD

-366 ETVSIECGFSSHA
+366 QTVSIECGFSSHA
-379 HLYKVFRAKTGMT
+379 HLYKVFKAKTGMT

-399 MAKKASENSFIPTN
+399 MAKKADEKSFIPTN